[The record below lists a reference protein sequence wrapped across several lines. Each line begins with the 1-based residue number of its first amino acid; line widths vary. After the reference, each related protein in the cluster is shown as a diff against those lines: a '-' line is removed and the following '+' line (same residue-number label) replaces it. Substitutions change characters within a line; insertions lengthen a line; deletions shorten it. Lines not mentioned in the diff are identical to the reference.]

1 MQMPLTRLGPNSK
14 MVITGDLRQSDIG
27 KAMDCL
33 MPYNDL
39 RMEQIAIVNLD
50 RNDIV
55 RHHLVGKIA
64 EKYEL

>member
-1 MQMPLTRLGPNSK
+1 MQMLLTRLGPNSK